1 MKKKQTIILSVITLL
16 ALILSGCAGKK
27 TFSIYDISE
36 LRKGAPESV
45 TIYPDDPSATSVEVK
60 DAAAISKI
68 LSYYA
73 ARKYYERKSG
83 APVPGSNAHIE
94 FHYKDSVTVK
104 LPVEGFEDYDL
115 AERDGLGNYIEQ
127 LRGKK

>member
-1 MKKKQTIILSVITLL
+1 MVYRKNSIKNKP
-16 ALILSGCAGKK
+16 SG
-27 TFSIYDISE
+27 
-36 LRKGAPESV
+36 
-45 TIYPDDPSATSVEVK
+45 
-60 DAAAISKI
+60 AAISKI

-83 APVPGSNAHIE
+83 TPAPGSNAHIE
-94 FHYKDSVTVK
+94 FHYKDGATIK
-104 LPVEGFEDYDL
+104 LPVEGFEDYEL

>member
-1 MKKKQTIILSVITLL
+1 MKKKQTIILSVIALL
-16 ALILSGCAGKK
+16 ALILSGCAVKK

-36 LRKGAPESV
+36 LRKEAPELV
-45 TIYPDDPSATSVEVK
+45 TIYPDDPSADSVDVK

-83 APVPGSNAHIE
+83 TPAPGSNAHIE
-94 FHYKDSVTVK
+94 FHYKDGTTVK
-104 LPVEGFEDYDL
+104 LPVEGFKGYEL
-115 AERDGLGNYIEQ
+115 AERDGLGNYIER